1 MFSFVFGREFCSL
14 KSYFEVEG
22 LQNVCV
28 SRNLASSSSSS
39 SSSFFLV
46 QAAATEAHCHFCLA
60 LFAAYELHLYL
71 YASGGIEFACKCTRR
86 LLLAIT

>member
-14 KSYFEVEG
+14 KSYFEVVG

-28 SRNLASSSSSS
+28 SQNLTYSSSS
-39 SSSFFLV
+39 FLV
-46 QAAATEAHCHFCLA
+46 QAAAAEAHCHFRLA
-60 LFAAYELHLYL
+60 LFAAFELHVYL
-71 YASGGIEFACKCTRR
+71 NANGCIEFACKCTRR